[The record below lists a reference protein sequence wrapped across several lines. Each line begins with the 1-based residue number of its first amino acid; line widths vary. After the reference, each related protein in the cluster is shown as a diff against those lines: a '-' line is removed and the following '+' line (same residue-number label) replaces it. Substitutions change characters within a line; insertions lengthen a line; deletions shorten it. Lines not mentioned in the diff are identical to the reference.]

1 MHNKIG
7 NILSIEAES
16 FPLSCVF
23 DHFHDKEASMHT
35 DRIISHYIKKKKKR
49 KKEERRKRKEQ
60 KVKAHE
66 VHRSGRSGLHALNC
80 C

>member
-23 DHFHDKEASMHT
+23 YHFHYKEASMHT
-35 DRIISHYIKKKKKR
+35 DRIISHYIKKKKKER
-49 KKEERRKRKEQ
+49 KKKEEKEKNRKSRPMKFI
-60 KVKAHE
+60 E
-66 VHRSGRSGLHALNC
+66 VAEVDSML
-80 C
+80 